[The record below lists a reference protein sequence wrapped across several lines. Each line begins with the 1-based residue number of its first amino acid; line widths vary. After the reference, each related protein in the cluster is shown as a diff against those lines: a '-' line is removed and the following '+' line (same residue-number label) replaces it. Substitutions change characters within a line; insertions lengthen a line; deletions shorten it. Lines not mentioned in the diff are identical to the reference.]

1 MHPKIKVMKYTLV
14 VAGNQDQ
21 ELLDRGFPFEKFIL
35 GSINSSAALELKVIK
50 PDLGP
55 KTCIA
60 KIELI
65 HIHAARDHLVLTN
78 PSILDIQEDE
88 AHMLYE
94 SVKDIFE
101 EMTLNVDRP
110 SPERWFI
117 ESPNFQSLST
127 VSIHQAEGRNID
139 YWMPEDTNEAGV
151 AKQWRKWQN
160 EIQMIWF
167 NHPVNQKRQA
177 EGQLPI
183 NSIWISGIGCLT
195 DVKAHPS
202 VQSAQ
207 LLHSPDNYLYPI
219 ANHLSKNHCNTLT
232 EQKLSNTLSLIHS
245 EDPRSEEI
253 WSISISALNNKYIEV
268 VELID
273 FPEGQERR
281 RQIKL
286 SDLVK
291 KGFAFW
297 KKPKVTTL
305 KEMLSQ

>member
-1 MHPKIKVMKYTLV
+1 MHPKIKIMKYTLV
-14 VAGNQDQ
+14 VAGKQDQ

-35 GSINSSAALELKVIK
+35 GSKNCAAALELKLIK
-50 PDLGP
+50 PDLAP

-60 KIELI
+60 KIQPI

-78 PSILDIQEDE
+78 PSILDIKEE
-88 AHMLYE
+88 ESLMLYE

-101 EMTLNVDRP
+101 EMALNIDCTK
-110 SPERWFI
+110 PECWFI
-117 ESPNFQSLST
+117 EAPNFQSLST
-127 VSIHQAEGRNID
+127 VSTHQAEGRNID

-151 AKQWRKWQN
+151 ARQWRKWQN

-177 EGQLPI
+177 EDQLPI
-183 NSIWISGIGCLT
+183 NSIWISGIGCLA
-195 DVKAHPS
+195 DVQANLS
-202 VQSAQ
+202 VQSAD

-219 ANHLSKNHCNTLT
+219 ANHLKKNHRNTLN
-232 EQKLSNTLSLIHS
+232 EEELSNTLSLVHF
-245 EDPRSEEI
+245 EDPQIEQI
-253 WSISISALNNKYIEV
+253 WSTSINALKKKYIEAI
-268 VELID
+268 ELID

-286 SDLVK
+286 SNLVR
-291 KGFAFW
+291 KGFRFW
-297 KKPKVTTL
+297 KNHKIATF